1 MSSHE
6 DHSTTYLYLV
16 FLGTLI
22 IFVIVGAYME
32 AKQFMFGHE
41 TGVIIILGM
50 LISLVMHK
58 IDPTLT
64 VQFDPTVF
72 FDLAL
77 PLILFGAGFNM
88 RRKQFFKNFANIT
101 KFGIF
106 GSLITYVVY
115 VSLFYLLFEYGNL
128 RFTDPEVG
136 IE

>member
-6 DHSTTYLYLV
+6 DHSATYLTLV
-16 FLGTLI
+16 FLGTLV

-32 AKQFMFGHE
+32 QKQFMFGHE
-41 TGVIIILGM
+41 TGVIILLGM
-50 LISLVMHK
+50 IVSFIMQK
-58 IDPTLT
+58 IDPALK
-64 VQFDPTVF
+64 VQFDSTVF

-77 PLILFGAGFNM
+77 PLILFAAGFNM

-115 VSLFYLLFEYGNL
+115 VSLFYLLFQYGNL
-128 RFTDPEVG
+128 KFTDY
-136 IE
+136 